1 MAENHAT
8 ATDKPVPYST
18 GDSKITDTTIAEMR
32 EIAARYPVARSAL
45 LPMLHL
51 VQSVEGRVTPEGIEA
66 CAEVLGLTG
75 AEVSAVATF
84 YTMYKRRPV
93 GDYHVGVCTNTLC
106 AIMGGDLIFERLAQ
120 HLMVGNDETTEDGK
134 ITLERVECNAA
145 CDYAPVMMV
154 NWEFFDDMTPESAA
168 QLVDDLREGNEVKS
182 PRGATICT
190 WKEAERVLAG
200 FPDGRADE
208 GPTGG
213 KATLAGLRLARE
225 RSWKAPSGRQGSAA
239 PLDAVPGPRPEDQPG
254 KESGTGS
261 QAIPDTRKED

>member
-1 MAENHAT
+1 MADAT
-8 ATDKPVPYST
+8 VPYST
-18 GDSKITDTTIAEMR
+18 GDSKLSDTTLAELR
-32 EIAARYPVARSAL
+32 ELAGRYPEARSAL

-66 CAEVLGLTG
+66 CADVLGLTG

-93 GDYHVGVCTNTLC
+93 GEYHVGVCTNTLC
-106 AIMGGDLIFERLAQ
+106 AIMGGDLIFERLRS
-120 HLMVGNDETTEDGK
+120 HLQVGNDETTEDGK
-134 ITLERVECNAA
+134 ITLEHLECNAA
-145 CDYAPVMMV
+145 CDYAPVIMV
-154 NWEFFDDMTPESAA
+154 NWEFFDDMTPESATR
-168 QLVDDLREGNEVKS
+168 LVDDLQSGTEVKS
-182 PRGATICT
+182 PRGATVCT

-225 RSWKAPSGRQGSAA
+225 RNWTAPPTNHGGAQP
-239 PLDAVPGPRPEDQPG
+239 PLDAAPGPRPEDQPG
-254 KESGTGS
+254 RESGTGS

>member
-1 MAENHAT
+1 MAENHT
-8 ATDKPVPYST
+8 TDTPVPYST
-18 GDSKITDTTIAEMR
+18 GDSKITDTTVAELR
-32 EIAARYPVARSAL
+32 AIAARYPQAESAL

-51 VQSVEGRVTPEGIEA
+51 VQSVEGRITPEGLEI
-66 CAEVLGLTG
+66 CADLLGLTG

-106 AIMGGDLIFERLAQ
+106 AIMGGDLIFERLKQ
-120 HLMVGNDETTEDGK
+120 HLDVGNDETTEDGK
-134 ITLERVECNAA
+134 LTLEHLECNAA

-154 NWEFFDDMTPESAA
+154 NWEFFDDMTPETAV
-168 QLVDDLREGNEVKS
+168 QLVEELRAGNEVKS
-182 PRGATICT
+182 PRGATVST
-190 WKEAERVLAG
+190 WREAERVLAG

-225 RSWKAPSGRQGSAA
+225 RNWTAPAGRTGSPA
-239 PLDAVPGPRPEDQPG
+239 PLETPPGPRPEDQPG

-261 QAIPDTRKED
+261 AAIPDSRKED